1 MKKILSIIFLFLT
14 FSLYAETISE
24 QKAKEI
30 AINFFNG
37 GQTKSSSVKVD
48 IVWAGDDLSLNAPA
62 TKSATS
68 DSAMPSIYILN
79 RVDNDGF
86 VVVAGDDRVRPI
98 LAYSMEN
105 GFDIGNMADGARFM
119 LSCWCKEVEA
129 VRSRQDKESISHEA
143 LITALVQSEDDL
155 LYTTA
160 LWGQGDPFNREA
172 PLMGGKRCVTGC
184 LATAM
189 AIIAYHN
196 KWPVAGAGTTPEY
209 TCSYGGSSYTI
220 PANVLGRTYSYSSM
234 LSDYSGSFT
243 EAQASAVAAIMKDMG
258 TAIKMQYSPEESYS
272 NYIDA
277 LYAFTHY
284 FGYSKKAK
292 LEYASSYSY
301 EEWVEVLKSN
311 LRNYGPTFYTGQSYS
326 DGSGGHAFVLD
337 GYNSQDYFHINF
349 GWGGASNGNYY
360 LPAGITYDYYQRA
373 ILNLEPDLTGTS
385 TYTDHIVS
393 FYYEADYPGIRS
405 DVSNFVKNEEFNIY
419 FGGVYNIGLSPFSG
433 NFAIRLYDKDGNLKE
448 ILKDNI
454 NFGSPLQP
462 NYTTRMNAPFGVTIT
477 ENIEPG
483 DRIKVYYDG
492 ENSDWQL
499 LRPYDGNAVSEIVVM
514 ALNAAEIQRS
524 LNIQYEKPTRTL
536 YFYSDNISLSVYVED
551 EESQTV
557 ISPVNVSYRKT
568 GSINMS
574 ELSGGTYK
582 VVFAS
587 GSVEYELVLVLPDP
601 PAEPLHTEATSE
613 SVVEVEKGM

>member
-1 MKKILSIIFLFLT
+1 MKKILSIILLLLT
-14 FSLYAETISE
+14 FSLHAETISE
-24 QKAKEI
+24 QRAKEI
-30 AINFFNG
+30 AVKFFNG
-37 GQTKSSSVKVD
+37 GQTKSSSAEVSL
-48 IVWAGDDLSLNAPA
+48 VWAGNDIAMDNAT
-62 TKSATS
+62 TKSTTPGS
-68 DSAMPSIYILN
+68 SLPSIYIFN
-79 RVDNDGF
+79 RVDSDGF
-86 VVVAGDDRVRPI
+86 VIIAGDDRIKPI
-98 LAYSMEN
+98 LAYSLEN
-105 GFDIGNMADGARFM
+105 GFDVENMADGARFII
-119 LSCWCKEVEA
+119 SCWCKDVEA
-129 VRSRQDKESISHEA
+129 VRFRHDRVSISSDALVTA
-143 LITALVQSEDDL
+143 LIQSEDAL
-155 LYTTA
+155 LYETA

-172 PLMGGKRCVTGC
+172 PVMGGKRCVTGC

-196 KWPVAGAGTTPEY
+196 EWPVAGTGTTPAY
-209 TCSYGGSSYTI
+209 TCSYRGSTYTI
-220 PANVLGRTYSYSSM
+220 PANTLGRTYNYSSM

-311 LRNYGPTFYTGQSYS
+311 LRDYGPTFYTGQSYP

-349 GWGGASNGNYY
+349 GWGGISNAYYY
-360 LPAGITYDYYQRA
+360 LPDGITYDYYQRA
-373 ILNLEPDLTGTS
+373 IFNLEPDETGNS
-385 TYTDHIVS
+385 TYTDHLVS
-393 FYYEADYPGIRS
+393 YHYTSDYPGIRS
-405 DVSNFVKNEEFNIY
+405 DVINFVKNEEFNIY
-419 FGGVYNIGLSPFSG
+419 FGGVYNIGQIPFSG

-448 ILKDNI
+448 TLKDNI

-462 NYTTRMNAPFGVTIT
+462 NYISWVDAPLEVTIT
-477 ENIEPG
+477 EDIEPG
-483 DRIKVYYDG
+483 DRLKVYYDG

-514 ALNAAEIQRS
+514 ALNTTEIQRS

-536 YFYSDNISLSVYVED
+536 YFYSDNISLSVSVED
-551 EESQTV
+551 EEDQIV
-557 ISPVNVSYRKT
+557 ISPVNVFARKT
-568 GSINMS
+568 GSVKMS
-574 ELSGGTYK
+574 DLNGGTYK
-582 VVFAS
+582 VIFAS
-587 GSVEYELVLVLPDP
+587 GSIEYELVLVLPDP

-613 SVVEVEKGM
+613 SVVEVEKRM